1 MKFSIGDRVMIL
13 TNGRYRTIDVGMI
26 GTVRTTYGGNIAVK
40 LDDAYN
46 DRSSRGYFYFT
57 EKQLVLLEGDYE
69 LKMEGNY
76 RIADVQF
83 IEGAN
88 KTEVYAYAC
97 YDEDVNVDDIC
108 VVKSAHHGFGL
119 AKVIRFREKTD
130 EVITRE
136 VVCKGDFSKFEARE
150 EARKMRNELKKT
162 MAKRASALQEL
173 AMYEML
179 AKSDPEMADL
189 LRNYK
194 EVEV

>member
-1 MKFSIGDRVMIL
+1 MKLHIGDRIITL
-13 TNGRYRTIDVGMI
+13 TNGKYRTLDVGMT
-26 GTVRTTYGGNIAVK
+26 GTVRTTYEGSIAVK

-57 EKQLVLLEGDYE
+57 EKQLKLLKGEDE

-88 KTEVYAYAC
+88 KSEVYAYAC
-97 YDEDVNVDDIC
+97 YDEDVNIDDIC
-108 VVKSAHHGFGL
+108 VVKSAHHGFGI
-119 AKVIRFREKTD
+119 ARVVRFREKTD

-136 VVCKGDFSKFEARE
+136 IVCVADFHKFEARE
-150 EARKMRNELKKT
+150 MAREKRAELKKT

-179 AKSDPEMADL
+179 AKSDPEMAEL
-189 LRNYK
+189 LKNYK
-194 EVEV
+194 ELEV

>member
-1 MKFSIGDRVMIL
+1 MKFHIGDRVITL
-13 TNGRYRTIDVGMI
+13 TNGKYRILNVGLI
-26 GTVRTTYGGNIAVK
+26 GTVRTAYEGNIAVE

-46 DRSSRGYFYFT
+46 DRSSKGYFYFT
-57 EKQLVLLEGDYE
+57 EKQLKLLKGDYE

-97 YDEDVNVDDIC
+97 YDADVNVDDIC
-108 VVKSAHHGFGL
+108 VVKSAHHGFGI
-119 AKVIRFREKTD
+119 ARVVRFREKTD

-136 VVCKGDFSKFEARE
+136 IVCVADFHKFEARE
-150 EARKMRNELKKT
+150 EARKKRAELKKT
-162 MAKRASALQEL
+162 MAKRASALQEI

-179 AKSDPEMADL
+179 AKDDPEMADL

-194 EVEV
+194 ELEI

>member
-1 MKFSIGDRVMIL
+1 MKFHIGDRIMIL

-26 GTVRTTYGGNIAVK
+26 GTVRTTYEGNIAVK

-57 EKQLVLLEGDYE
+57 EKQLVLWEGDDE

-76 RIADVQF
+76 HIADVQF

-136 VVCKGDFSKFEARE
+136 VVCKADFSKFEARE
-150 EARKMRNELKKT
+150 EARKKRTELKKT

-194 EVEV
+194 EIEV